1 MRICAI
7 IEARMT
13 SKRLPGKVLLK
24 ANGKSFFEILVKRL
38 KKVRELSDIILAT
51 TTNKQDDIL
60 VKEALKFKLK
70 IFRGSEDKVVE
81 RILGASQKFKVDII
95 VGITADC
102 PLIDPEIVS
111 LTINTYL
118 NNDAD
123 YVSNGH
129 IRSFPDGMD
138 CHVFSTKVLKKSFQ
152 MIKTGPETEH
162 LGLSIRNNP
171 KIFKKFTIIAP
182 KSLHW
187 PDLGLTLDEIEDY
200 KFLKKILNKFKNKKF
215 FSCIDII
222 SYLKKNK
229 HLLKI
234 NRHVIRK
241 GDN

>member
-13 SKRLPGKVLLK
+13 SKRLPGKVLMK
-24 ANGKSFFEILVKRL
+24 ANGKSFFEILVRRL
-38 KKVRELSDIILAT
+38 KKVKELSDIVLAT
-51 TTNKQDDIL
+51 TVNREDDIL
-60 VKEALKFKLK
+60 VKEALKLKLK

-95 VGITADC
+95 TGITADC

-111 LTINTYL
+111 NTINTYL
-118 NNDAD
+118 NNDVD

-138 CHVFSTKVLKKSFQ
+138 CHVFSSKVLKKSFKV
-152 MIKTGPETEH
+152 IKTGPEREH

-171 KIFKKFTIIAP
+171 KLFKKFTIIAP
-182 KSLHW
+182 QSLYW
-187 PDLGLTLDEIEDY
+187 PELGLTLDEMDDY
-200 KFLKKILNKFKNKKF
+200 KLLKKILNKFKNKHF
-215 FSCIDII
+215 FSCLDII
-222 SYLKKNK
+222 NYLKKNK

-241 GDN
+241 GDK